1 MEEKERP
8 LMTPQMLEKLKLT
21 FALGMGANV
30 PAITGVVFCWV
41 ILSKLGWADHHGVSP
56 VVTAF
61 CLAPLFL
68 ADAVDHYVLNRVRID
83 VAKGW
88 EDIQVSEAGK
98 KSLCTYYGVWRSL
111 SFVSAA
117 SLAAVLL
124 GTLSPDPASFRY
136 LTWVFSACFLLLMA
150 RWQYVVWAFITPV
163 VPSFAGAAFRRRLV
177 LLSAAGLAL
186 IIWLLSR
193 PEAVISRLGMVACG
207 TLYLA
212 LCGILHPL
220 PSKYS
225 IFQPGRASRPR
236 ILTAIE
242 PIDPD
247 SPALSPTIDLEARPW
262 IAEQGFHLVGAL
274 QMPLLELPLFVAQ
287 GKAYLDAERQELLL
301 VLQSEVRG
309 RVHRSLLSW
318 NTDGTLDFT
327 TDFGAPDARFPDHTR
342 YRTLPH
348 ETAVGAFLTAHR
360 SSRGSTDPARLVTLP
375 EPPWENVQH
384 EVELM
389 FRFLHREIKPA
400 DGSPASPPS
409 AAPASGNAPLAPPAP
424 DVEDPQ

>member
-1 MEEKERP
+1 MIWKERS

-30 PAITGVVFCWV
+30 PAITGVVLCWV
-41 ILSKLGWADHHGVSP
+41 ILAKLGWADQHGVSP

-68 ADAVDHYVLNRVRID
+68 ADAVDHYVLNRVRVD

-88 EDIQVSEAGK
+88 EDIQMTGAGK
-98 KSLCTYYGVWRSL
+98 NSLCTYYGVWRSL
-111 SFVSAA
+111 SFLSAA

-124 GTLSPDPASFRY
+124 ATLSPDPSALRH
-136 LTWVFSACFLLLMA
+136 LTWLFAVCFLLLMA
-150 RWQYVVWAFITPV
+150 RWQFVVWAFITPV
-163 VPSFAGAAFRRRLV
+163 VPSFAGASFTRRLV
-177 LLSAAGLAL
+177 LLTAAGTAM
-186 IIWLLSR
+186 IIWLLAR
-193 PEAVISRLGMVACG
+193 PEAVLSRLGMVACG

-225 IFQPGRASRPR
+225 IFQPGRQGRPR

-242 PIDPD
+242 PIEPD

-262 IAEQGFHLVGAL
+262 IEEHGFHLVGAL

-287 GKAYLDAERQELLL
+287 GKAYLDAGRHELLL

-318 NTDGTLDFT
+318 NSDGTLDFT
-327 TDFGAPDARFPDHTR
+327 TDFGAPDARFPEHTR

-348 ETAVGAFLTAHR
+348 ETAAGAFLTAHR
-360 SSRGSTDPARLVTLP
+360 SIRGPADSSPLLALP

-389 FRFLHREIKPA
+389 IRFLHREIKPA
-400 DGSPASPPS
+400 DGSPASPSS
-409 AAPASGNAPLAPPAP
+409 ADLTTGTAPVAPPAP
-424 DVEDPQ
+424 DVEDSP